1 MQIWDLPG
9 KSSFVPLNRMY
20 IRDANVALI
29 MYDVT
34 DASSLESVDQWIEEL
49 KENAPTEL
57 IIALAGNK
65 KDASG
70 SHAVSLQDG

>member
-1 MQIWDLPG
+1 
-9 KSSFVPLNRMY
+9 
-20 IRDANVALI
+20 

-65 KDASG
+65 KDTSG

>member
-9 KSSFVPLNRMY
+9 KSSFVALNRMY
-20 IRDANVALI
+20 IRDVNVALI

>member
-9 KSSFVPLNRMY
+9 KSSFVALNRMY

-34 DASSLESVDQWIEEL
+34 DASSLESVDQLIGEL
-49 KENAPTEL
+49 KENAPSEL

>member
-9 KSSFVPLNRMY
+9 KSSFVALNRMY

-29 MYDVT
+29 MYDVN
-34 DASSLESVDQWIEEL
+34 DVSSLESVDQWIEEL

>member
-9 KSSFVPLNRMY
+9 KSSFVALNRMY

>member
-57 IIALAGNK
+57 IIALAGTK
-65 KDASG
+65 KDARG

>member
-9 KSSFVPLNRMY
+9 KSSFVALNRMY

-34 DASSLESVDQWIEEL
+34 STESLESVDKWIEEL
-49 KENAPTEL
+49 KETAPTEL
-57 IIALAGNK
+57 ILALVGNK
-65 KDASG
+65 KDAKG
-70 SHAVSLQDG
+70 SHAVSL

>member
-9 KSSFVPLNRMY
+9 KSSFVALNRMY

-29 MYDVT
+29 MYDVN
-34 DASSLESVDQWIEEL
+34 DASSLESVDHWIEEL

>member
-9 KSSFVPLNRMY
+9 KSSFVALNRMY
-20 IRDANVALI
+20 IRDVNVALI
-29 MYDVT
+29 MYDVN